1 MYNEREEILDMAM
14 DILDNTDATLE
25 EAMGV
30 ALESQMRK
38 MKAEARKTGDWDK
51 VIVRQGLK
59 DYGKRDTAAYA
70 GINPI
75 GTRRRDRI
83 LQTSN
88 LNYKYQ
94 DDKRPPVKKIT
105 ERFPGEAKTRQYQE
119 RTTADQRKFDKNA
132 KLYHDYIDK
141 EDQYRF
147 SRDRDYLNSKRRME
161 NMGDYSKSV
170 PANNGR
176 GTQYRPKA
184 SKEAAIMDT
193 ALDYMDMYDVSMETA
208 IDMAYED
215 YED

>member
-1 MYNEREEILDMAM
+1 MYREEILDMAM

-38 MKAEARKTGDWDK
+38 MKAEARKTGDWSK
-51 VIVRQGLK
+51 VSRRQGLK
-59 DYGKRDTAAYA
+59 DYGRLVTDYSSDPD
-70 GINPI
+70 PI
-75 GTRRRDRI
+75 GTRRMSRVSS
-83 LQTSN
+83 TSN
-88 LNYKYQ
+88 LKYKYQ

-141 EDQYRF
+141 EDRYRF
-147 SRDRDYLNSKRRME
+147 SNAGDLFTSERRMK

-176 GTQYRPKA
+176 GTKYRPKA

-193 ALDYMDMYDVSMETA
+193 ALDFLDMYDVSLEEA
-208 IDMAYED
+208 IDMAYD
-215 YED
+215 YVD